1 LIEAW
6 FAATFLLLM
15 TISLALAYIL
25 LFWPPAFTPDIRC
38 AFYLSPFELSL
49 YVFDLE
55 FFPLSFVNFDCAI

>member
-1 LIEAW
+1 
-6 FAATFLLLM
+6 M

-25 LFWPPAFTPDIRC
+25 FFWPPAFTPDIRC